1 MKTPARVIPGAL
13 TKANE
18 GACDWGWSSNLLA
31 FGCQSAVVV
40 FMPKSTQ
47 IIQVR
52 RPDII
57 ADFLG
62 LHSSCRCPKP
72 KGHVPII
79 LLHIEVLAIYIFNCP
94 LQLILCI

>member
-57 ADFLG
+57 ADLPWDYIRLAVVLRLRGIFL
-62 LHSSCRCPKP
+62 LTS
-72 KGHVPII
+72 
-79 LLHIEVLAIYIFNCP
+79 Y
-94 LQLILCI
+94 